1 MNIRCARI
9 IGPDRDRFTCTVG
22 GRTFE
27 VYLRDVSRYP
37 DSLDLDDANTDGTI
51 HVAAI
56 DKPRKAVKQIAEP
69 FAQAKSGDLVVLLS
83 TGHESRKA
91 TLDVLGLDDSGV
103 ALDRQ

>member
-1 MNIRCARI
+1 M
-9 IGPDRDRFTCTVG
+9 
-22 GRTFE
+22 
-27 VYLRDVSRYP
+27 
-37 DSLDLDDANTDGTI
+37 
-51 HVAAI
+51 
-56 DKPRKAVKQIAEP
+56 KQIAEP